1 MFNYYTRRVNAG
13 TKIKKQQVCQ
23 SLFSIIEATHRLP
36 IIKYANCD
44 GPKCVRAVI
53 NQHWILFLSRRHA
66 RRASASCQTSFFCL
80 HIIFFR
86 HHSKIRRQL
95 QSKADKTFFKVQI
108 RMQFLARHSGE
119 KKSNFPNFL
128 LARSKIQSP
137 LAIGRA
143 LSQSLESPPRSAM
156 ACRTSLKSHSA
167 KIGLLGGS
175 MFPDLPRSS
184 CLQHLETR
192 TTVTSILGPKT

>member
-36 IIKYANCD
+36 IIKYADCD

-95 QSKADKTFFKVQI
+95 QPKADKTFFKVQI
-108 RMQFLARHSGE
+108 RIKLLARHSGE
-119 KKSNFPNFL
+119 KKVIFQIFC
-128 LARSKIQSP
+128 SP
-137 LAIGRA
+137 EA
-143 LSQSLESPPRSAM
+143 
-156 ACRTSLKSHSA
+156 KSSRHW
-167 KIGLLGGS
+167 
-175 MFPDLPRSS
+175 
-184 CLQHLETR
+184 
-192 TTVTSILGPKT
+192 